1 MINKFLAKAKLLKLI
16 LMRVVSTGLALSI
29 SIVVVRELPL
39 EQVGLYYLYVT
50 LSYLANALIFV
61 GADYNLQRMLHNL
74 SEKKSVNLTEL
85 FKYFSLI
92 LVPGFILV
100 FAFGAAYMYVTS
112 GAGLIV
118 GVACASLASTT
129 FLSALMRNL
138 LQLAGMATKSAMVNL
153 FEQLMR
159 LSITLLVIKA
169 GFHNGESI
177 IVANSI
183 GALLAATMGIG
194 LIYHYMARDDRTYFF
209 GYKKLIKN
217 IIPIGSSGLMNWM
230 QLQGYRPYVNYAFQ
244 RPDLIGAVSFLTSLG
259 STAANACL
267 AILGQIWI
275 PKQYASRGAATS
287 RYFRIA
293 VASIIGLALASLP
306 AGWIFLHIT
315 NHLDLMQYLFLVPA
329 GVLVEGGNTLI
340 GIHTNHRNATNQTLW
355 IIPVATFGGI
365 LTTIAILIFPVDV
378 KSLPVLIASAL
389 VTGQFTIL
397 VIISIHNN
405 FRKRKICVKQ

>member
-1 MINKFLAKAKLLKLI
+1 G
-16 LMRVVSTGLALSI
+16 T
-29 SIVVVRELPL
+29 
-39 EQVGLYYLYVT
+39 
-50 LSYLANALIFV
+50 
-61 GADYNLQRMLHNL
+61 
-74 SEKKSVNLTEL
+74 
-85 FKYFSLI
+85 
-92 LVPGFILV
+92 
-100 FAFGAAYMYVTS
+100 AYMYATS
-112 GAGLIV
+112 GSGLII

-138 LQLAGMATKSAMVNL
+138 LQLAGLATKSAMVNL

-159 LSITLLVIKA
+159 LSITMLVIKA
-169 GFHNGESI
+169 GFHSGESI

-194 LIYHYMARDDRTYFF
+194 LIYRSMARDDRRYFF

-217 IIPIGSSGLMNWM
+217 IIPVGSSGLMNWM

-287 RYFRIA
+287 RYFKIA

-306 AGWIFLHIT
+306 AGWIFLHAT
-315 NHLDLMQYLFLVPA
+315 NHLDLMPYVFLVPA

-340 GIHTNHRNATNQTLW
+340 GIHTNHRNATGQPLW
-355 IIPVATFGGI
+355 IIPMATFGGI
-365 LTTIAILIFPVDV
+365 IVTALILFFPVAAS
-378 KSLPVLIASAL
+378 SLPVLIATAL
-389 VTGQFTIL
+389 ISGQLAIL
-397 VIISIHNN
+397 GIIALHNI
-405 FRKRKICVKQ
+405 FIKRQLRVEQ

>member
-1 MINKFLAKAKLLKLI
+1 MINKLLAKTKLLKLI
-16 LMRVVSTGLALSI
+16 LMRMVATGLALTI

-61 GADYNLQRMLHNL
+61 GADYHLQRVLHDL
-74 SEKKSVNLTEL
+74 SEKKSINLPEL

-92 LVPGFILV
+92 LIPGFLLV
-100 FAFGAAYMYVTS
+100 LAFGTAYMYATS
-112 GAGLIV
+112 GTGLIV
-118 GVACASLASTT
+118 GIACASLASMT

-138 LQLAGMATKSAMVNL
+138 LQLSGMATKSALVNL

-159 LSITLLVIKA
+159 LSITIAVVKA

-177 IVANSI
+177 IAANAI

-194 LIYHYMARDDRTYFF
+194 LIYRYMTRDNRIYFF
-209 GYKKLIKN
+209 GYKKLIKS

-244 RPDLIGAVSFLTSLG
+244 RPDLIGAVSFLSSLG

-287 RYFRIA
+287 RYFKIA

-306 AGWIFLHIT
+306 AGWVFLHFT
-315 NHLDLMQYLFLVPA
+315 NHLDLMPYVFLVPV

-340 GIHTNHRNATNQTLW
+340 GIHTNHRNATGQPLW
-355 IIPVATFGGI
+355 IIPIATLGGI
-365 LTTIAILIFPVDV
+365 IITALILICPVPAA
-378 KSLPVLIASAL
+378 SLPVLIAAAL
-389 VTGQFTIL
+389 ISGQLTIL
-397 VIISIHNN
+397 SIIASHNI
-405 FRKRKICVKQ
+405 FIKRRLCVK

>member
-1 MINKFLAKAKLLKLI
+1 MINKLLAKTKLLKLI
-16 LMRVVSTGLALSI
+16 LMRVVATGLALTI

-61 GADYNLQRMLHNL
+61 GADYHLQRVLHDL
-74 SEKKSVNLTEL
+74 SEKKSINLPEL

-92 LVPGFILV
+92 LIPGFLLV
-100 FAFGAAYMYVTS
+100 LGFGMAYMYATS
-112 GAGLIV
+112 GTGLIV
-118 GVACASLASTT
+118 GIACASLASMT

-138 LQLAGMATKSAMVNL
+138 LQLANMATKSAMVNL
-153 FEQLMR
+153 FEQIMR
-159 LSITLLVIKA
+159 LSITVAAVRA
-169 GFHNGESI
+169 GYHNGESI
-177 IVANSI
+177 IAANAI

-194 LIYHYMARDDRTYFF
+194 LIYRYMTRDNRIYFF

-230 QLQGYRPYVNYAFQ
+230 QLQGYRPYINYAFQ
-244 RPDLIGAVSFLTSLG
+244 RPDLIGAVSFLSSLG

-287 RYFRIA
+287 RYFKIA

-306 AGWIFLHIT
+306 AGWVFLHLT
-315 NHLDLMQYLFLVPA
+315 NHPDLMPYVFLVPV

-340 GIHTNHRNATNQTLW
+340 GIHTNHRNATGQPLW
-355 IIPVATFGGI
+355 IIPIATLGGI
-365 LTTIAILIFPVDV
+365 IITALILVFPVPAA
-378 KSLPVLIASAL
+378 SLPVLIATAL
-389 VTGQFTIL
+389 ISGQLTIL
-397 VIISIHNN
+397 SIIASHNT
-405 FRKRKICVKQ
+405 FTKRRLCAE

>member
-1 MINKFLAKAKLLKLI
+1 MINKLLAKTKLLKLI
-16 LMRVVSTGLALSI
+16 LMRVVATGLALTI

-61 GADYNLQRMLHNL
+61 GADYHLQRVLHDL
-74 SEKKSVNLTEL
+74 SEKKSINLPEL

-92 LVPGFILV
+92 LIPGFLLV
-100 FAFGAAYMYVTS
+100 LGFGMAYMYATS
-112 GAGLIV
+112 GTGLIV
-118 GVACASLASTT
+118 GIACASLASMT

-138 LQLAGMATKSAMVNL
+138 LQLANMATKSAMVNL
-153 FEQLMR
+153 FEQIMR
-159 LSITLLVIKA
+159 LSITVAAVRA
-169 GFHNGESI
+169 GYHNGESI
-177 IVANSI
+177 IAANAI

-194 LIYHYMARDDRTYFF
+194 LIYRYMTRDNRIYFF

-230 QLQGYRPYVNYAFQ
+230 QLQGYRPYINYAFQ
-244 RPDLIGAVSFLTSLG
+244 RPDLIGAVSFLSSLG

-287 RYFRIA
+287 RYFKIA

-306 AGWIFLHIT
+306 AGWVFLHLT
-315 NHLDLMQYLFLVPA
+315 NHSDLMPYVFLVPV

-340 GIHTNHRNATNQTLW
+340 GIHTNHRNATGQPLW
-355 IIPVATFGGI
+355 IIPIATLGGI
-365 LTTIAILIFPVDV
+365 IITALILVFPVPAA
-378 KSLPVLIASAL
+378 SLPVLIATAL
-389 VTGQFTIL
+389 ISGQLTIL
-397 VIISIHNN
+397 SIIASHNT
-405 FRKRKICVKQ
+405 FTKRRLCAE

>member
-1 MINKFLAKAKLLKLI
+1 MINKLLAKAKLLKLI
-16 LMRVVSTGLALSI
+16 LMRVVATGLALTI

-61 GADYNLQRMLHNL
+61 GADYNLQRVLHDL
-74 SEKKSVNLTEL
+74 SEKKSINLPEL

-92 LVPGFILV
+92 LVPGFLLV
-100 FAFGAAYMYVTS
+100 FAFGTAYMYATS
-112 GAGLIV
+112 GTGVIV
-118 GVACASLASTT
+118 GIACASLASTT

-159 LSITLLVIKA
+159 LSITVLVIKA

-194 LIYHYMARDDRTYFF
+194 LIYRYMTRDNRTYFF

-293 VASIIGLALASLP
+293 LGCIIGLALASLP
-306 AGWIFLHIT
+306 AGWVFLHAT
-315 NHLDLMQYLFLVPA
+315 NHLDLMPYVFLVPA

-340 GIHTNHRNATNQTLW
+340 GIHTNHRNATGQPLW
-355 IIPVATFGGI
+355 IIPMATFGGI
-365 LTTIAILIFPVDV
+365 VITALILVFPVATN
-378 KSLPVLIASAL
+378 SLPVLIAAAL
-389 VTGQFTIL
+389 ISGQLAIL
-397 VIISIHNN
+397 GIIALHNI
-405 FRKRKICVKQ
+405 FIKRQLRVEQ

>member
-1 MINKFLAKAKLLKLI
+1 MINKLLAKTKLLKLI
-16 LMRVVSTGLALSI
+16 LMRVVATGLALTI

-61 GADYNLQRMLHNL
+61 GADYHLQRVLHDL
-74 SEKKSVNLTEL
+74 SEKKSINLPEL

-92 LVPGFILV
+92 LIPGFLLV
-100 FAFGAAYMYVTS
+100 LGFGMAYMYATS
-112 GAGLIV
+112 GTGLIV
-118 GVACASLASTT
+118 GIACASLASMT

-138 LQLAGMATKSAMVNL
+138 LQLANMATKSAMVNL
-153 FEQLMR
+153 FEQIMR
-159 LSITLLVIKA
+159 LSITVAAVRA
-169 GFHNGESI
+169 GYHNGESI
-177 IVANSI
+177 IAANAI

-194 LIYHYMARDDRTYFF
+194 LIYRYMTRDNRIYFF

-230 QLQGYRPYVNYAFQ
+230 QLQGYRPYINYAFQ
-244 RPDLIGAVSFLTSLG
+244 RPDLIGAVSFLSSLG

-287 RYFRIA
+287 RYFKIA

-306 AGWIFLHIT
+306 AGWVFLHFT
-315 NHLDLMQYLFLVPA
+315 NHLDLMPCVFLVPV

-340 GIHTNHRNATNQTLW
+340 GIHTNHRNATGQPLW
-355 IIPVATFGGI
+355 IIPIATLGGI
-365 LTTIAILIFPVDV
+365 IITALILVFPVPAA
-378 KSLPVLIASAL
+378 SLPVLIATAL
-389 VTGQFTIL
+389 ISGQLTIL
-397 VIISIHNN
+397 SIIASHNT
-405 FRKRKICVKQ
+405 FTKRRLCAE

>member
-16 LMRVVSTGLALSI
+16 LMRVVATGLALTI

-61 GADYNLQRMLHNL
+61 GADYNLQRLLHDL
-74 SEKKSVNLTEL
+74 SEKKSINLREL
-85 FKYFSLI
+85 FKYFSLVLI
-92 LVPGFILV
+92 PGFLLV
-100 FAFGAAYMYVTS
+100 FAFGTTYMYATS
-112 GAGLIV
+112 GTGLIV
-118 GVACASLASTT
+118 GLACASLASMT

-153 FEQLMR
+153 FEQMMR
-159 LSITLLVIKA
+159 LGITMLVIKA
-169 GFHNGESI
+169 GFHTGESI

-183 GALLAATMGIG
+183 GAMLAAALGLG
-194 LIYHYMARDDRTYFF
+194 LIYYFTTRDKGVYFF
-209 GYKKLIKN
+209 GYTKLIKN

-275 PKQYASRGAATS
+275 PKQYASRGEATP
-287 RYFRIA
+287 RYFQIA
-293 VASIIGLALASLP
+293 VACIIGLALASLP
-306 AGWIFLHIT
+306 AGWVFLHAT
-315 NHLDLMQYLFLVPA
+315 NHLDLMPYVFLVPA

-340 GIHTNHRNATNQTLW
+340 GIHTNHRNATGQPLW
-355 IIPVATFGGI
+355 IIPMATLGGI
-365 LTTIAILIFPVDV
+365 IVTALILICPIEAKALPILIAAALISGQLAILAI
-378 KSLPVLIASAL
+378 IAS
-389 VTGQFTIL
+389 
-397 VIISIHNN
+397 HNI
-405 FRKRKICVKQ
+405 FIKRRLSVEQ